1 MTVMNENVI
10 LPNLEKVI
18 RGLSICPPYGQC
30 ENEDCPYYENNNCL
44 ERLQTDALHLLKAQE
59 LPPVKPEKL
68 EERTKKWLDGMTA
81 EERLEE
87 IAAILDDWDGY
98 RTAKGLG
105 GLINEV
111 WAYALYP
118 VKAQQ
123 PRVMTIYEIQSFDG
137 AVYVDE
143 PNKPA
148 CLKMLYCYEV
158 GQRTYGHG
166 YTFVDSDGDKVFYSA
181 QGFGTKW
188 RCWTARPTDE
198 QRKAVKWDE

>member
-1 MTVMNENVI
+1 MTATNENAI
-10 LPNLEKVI
+10 SPNLEKVI
-18 RGLSICPPYGQC
+18 RGLSICQPYGQC

-59 LPPVKPEKL
+59 
-68 EERTKKWLDGMTA
+68 A
-81 EERLEE
+81 
-87 IAAILDDWDGY
+87 
-98 RTAKGLG
+98 
-105 GLINEV
+105 
-111 WAYALYP
+111 
-118 VKAQQ
+118 
-123 PRVMTIYEIQSFDG
+123 RVMTICEIQSFDG

-143 PNKPA
+143 PNKPV